1 MNHLADS
8 PLLVF
13 TCSLVVLTLCAWL
26 GANVGIRQGRQPA
39 EEPDGDVRDDFNLVL
54 TASLTL
60 MGLIIGFTFSMAVSR
75 YDQRKNYEEVETNA
89 IGTAYLRAGLLPA
102 DAGARSRALLKDYL
116 EQRLL
121 FYTTTDQSRLVTIA
135 GESLRLQNGLW
146 AEVSAAAAAQPT
158 PIVAQVIV
166 SINDVF
172 DSQSSTQA
180 AWWNRI
186 PEAAWVLMLL
196 IAMLCNVMVGYVVHR
211 RRPRGLLLLVLPLLL
226 SVAFALIADIDG
238 PRGGFIHVVPHDLM
252 SLSSQL
258 R

>member
-1 MNHLADS
+1 MAHFADS

-13 TCSLVVLTLCAWL
+13 ACSVVALALCALL
-26 GANVGIRQGRQPA
+26 GASVAGKRGPWSS
-39 EEPDGDVRDDFNLVL
+39 EVRDDFNLVL

-60 MGLIIGFTFSMAVSR
+60 LGLIIGFSFSMAVSR
-75 YDQRKNYEEVETNA
+75 YDTRKNYEEIEANA
-89 IGTAYLRAGLLPA
+89 IGTAYLRAGLLPG
-102 DAGARSRALLKDYL
+102 DAAAGSRALLKDYL

-121 FYTTTDQSRLVTIA
+121 FYTTRDQTRLTEIGAESSRL
-135 GESLRLQNGLW
+135 QQQLW

-166 SINDVF
+166 GMNEVF

-186 PEAAWVLMLL
+186 PEAAWALMLL
-196 IAMLCNVMVGYVVHR
+196 ISMICNAMVGYVAHR
-211 RRPRGLLLLVLPLLL
+211 LRPRGLVLLVLPLVL
-226 SVAFALIADIDG
+226 SIAFALIADIDG
-238 PRGGFIHVVPHDLM
+238 PRGGFIHVAPHNL
-252 SLSSQL
+252 LTLKEHL

>member
-1 MNHLADS
+1 MAHFTDS

-13 TCSLVVLTLCAWL
+13 ACSLVALALCAWL
-26 GANVGIRQGRQPA
+26 GANVASRPGRQPA
-39 EEPDGDVRDDFNLVL
+39 EVRDDYNLVL

-60 MGLIIGFTFSMAVSR
+60 LGLIIGFSFSMAVSR
-75 YDQRKNYEEVETNA
+75 YDQRKTYEELETNA

-102 DAGARSRALLKDYL
+102 DAAVRSRGLLKDYL

-121 FYTTTDQSRLVTIA
+121 FYTTNDQGRLVAIA
-135 GESLRLQNGLW
+135 AETHRLQDKLW

-166 SINDVF
+166 GMNAVF
-172 DSQSSTQA
+172 DAQSSTQA

-186 PEAAWVLMLL
+186 PEAAWALMLL
-196 IAMLCNVMVGYVVHR
+196 IAMLCNAMVGYVVHR
-211 RRPRGLLLLVLPLLL
+211 LRPRGLLLVLLPLVL
-226 SVAFALIADIDG
+226 SIAFALIADIDG
-238 PRGGFIHVVPHDLM
+238 PRGGFIHVVPHDLL
-252 SLSSQL
+252 SLRAQL